1 MKKYTL
7 PIILLAVSFFN
18 FAFRLS
24 EAGGKK
30 HRTKPDR
37 SRKYSDGTAGN
48 RSTGRITGTGRGG
61 KGSGR
66 TYRSRYFRG
75 KFRGKELYSECP
87 FVYGDSE
94 WKL

>member
-1 MKKYTL
+1 MKKVHITNYFTC
-7 PIILLAVSFFN
+7 SKFFN

-61 KGSGR
+61 KRIWQNLS
-66 TYRSRYFRG
+66 
-75 KFRGKELYSECP
+75 K
-87 FVYGDSE
+87 
-94 WKL
+94 

>member
-7 PIILLAVSFFN
+7 PIILLAVSFSIS
-18 FAFRLS
+18 LS
-24 EAGGKK
+24 GCQ
-30 HRTKPDR
+30 KPDR

-75 KFRGKELYSECP
+75 KFRGEGVVL
-87 FVYGDSE
+87 
-94 WKL
+94 